1 MIRLAALSSAAA
13 LLLLSACA
21 GATTRWQPS
30 LASQVP
36 DSTPV
41 RFAPHAGEP
50 RITGLAV
57 DWERGQ
63 LRVITERGDTVI
75 VPDGSAIEVRLRE
88 KARHPTAG
96 AIIGWAFGVA
106 ISYAA
111 CPPPKKYCGE
121 EDPTPLLA
129 AGLGALI
136 GDRVKTDWWV
146 RVRWDTSSPRE

>member
-63 LRVITERGDTVI
+63 LRVITERGNTVI
-75 VPDGSAIEVRLRE
+75 VPDGAAIEVRLRE

>member
-1 MIRLAALSSAAA
+1 
-13 LLLLSACA
+13 
-21 GATTRWQPS
+21 
-30 LASQVP
+30 V
-36 DSTPV
+36 
-41 RFAPHAGEP
+41 
-50 RITGLAV
+50 ITG
-57 DWERGQ
+57 
-63 LRVITERGDTVI
+63 RGDTVI
-75 VPDGSAIEVRLRE
+75 VPDGSALEVRLRE

-96 AIIGWAFGVA
+96 AIIGWALGVA

-146 RVRWDTSSPRE
+146 RVRWDTPSPPE